1 MRLVFLYG
9 PAAVGKLTVGKA
21 LAELTGWPLFHNHLT
36 VDLVLSLFPFGHP
49 SMVKLREEIWLRAFE
64 EGERAGLSGMIFTFA
79 PEKTV
84 TADFIPNTLAAVG
97 EVVFVELTAPV
108 ATIESRLDSPSR
120 HEYRKLT
127 DVAVL
132 RRLRAEG
139 ALKGAAIPTPHLT
152 LDTSRATPAST
163 AAAIAAFLSDRELT

>member
-1 MRLVFLYG
+1 MKLVFLYG

-49 SMVKLREEIWLRAFE
+49 SMVRLREEIWLKAFE
-64 EGERAGLSGMIFTFA
+64 EGVRAGLPGMIFTFA

-84 TADFIPNTLAAVG
+84 TADFIPNTIKAVEG
-97 EVVFVELTAPV
+97 NVLFVELTAPM
-108 ATIESRLDSPSR
+108 ATIEDRLDSPSR
-120 HEYRKLT
+120 HEFRKLT

-139 ALKGAAIPTPHLT
+139 ALDGVATPQPHLT
-152 LDTSRATPAST
+152 IDTSKTAPAET
-163 AAAIAAFLSDRELT
+163 ARIIAARLA